1 MCEFGRS
8 RLGLIFILTGLS
20 LPIAIG
26 FSQEISGES
35 EYERVPAKP
44 GEYCTICNVPLDPAQ
59 DVALIVRGRRVPL
72 NHAMVDSFLRTQE
85 KYFAQKQPRGA
96 LFQEEMQSASGVSL
110 GGISLGWFLFGSYVL
125 LALICGGL
133 SGYAAVGKGL
143 PPIRHF
149 FIGFGFS
156 VIGYIYVLTR
166 SSQVKAGEI
175 PEGLVKVPVTNAP
188 VTCPK
193 CGNANHPSARHC
205 SMCGTDLQP
214 RYESEVART
223 FRNSVERKA

>member
-1 MCEFGRS
+1 MCGFGKNKS
-8 RLGLIFILTGLS
+8 QFGVLLILIVLS
-20 LPIAIG
+20 LSFSIG
-26 FSQEISGES
+26 FSQESRREGE
-35 EYERVPAKP
+35 YKVAPARP
-44 GEYCTICNVPLDPAQ
+44 GEYCTVCNVPLDPAQ

-72 NHAMVDSFLRTQE
+72 NHTMVDSFLRTQE

-96 LFQEEMQSASGVSL
+96 LFQEELQTAPGVSL

-149 FIGFGFS
+149 FIGFAFS
-156 VIGYIYVLTR
+156 LIGYIYVLTR
-166 SSQVKAGEI
+166 ASQVKEGEI
-175 PEGLVKVPVTNAP
+175 PEGLVKVPATNSP

-193 CGNANHPSARHC
+193 CGNTNHPSARHC
-205 SMCGTDLQP
+205 SMCGADLQP

-223 FRNSVERKA
+223 

>member
-1 MCEFGRS
+1 MCGFGKNRS
-8 RLGLIFILTGLS
+8 WWSPIFILIGLF
-20 LPIAIG
+20 LPASNG
-26 FSQEISGES
+26 FSQAGSREGE
-35 EYERVPAKP
+35 YQRVPAKP
-44 GEYCTICNVPLDPAQ
+44 GEYCTVCNVPLDPAQ

-72 NHAMVDSFLRTQE
+72 NHTMVDSFLRTQE
-85 KYFAQKQPRGA
+85 RYFAQKQPRGA
-96 LFQEEMQSASGVSL
+96 LFQEELKTAPGVSL

-143 PPIRHF
+143 PPIHHF

-156 VIGYIYVLTR
+156 LIGYIYVLTR
-166 SSQVKAGEI
+166 ASQVKAGEI

-193 CGNANHPSARHC
+193 CGNTNHPSAQHC
-205 SMCGTDLQP
+205 SMCGADLQP

-223 FRNSVERKA
+223 